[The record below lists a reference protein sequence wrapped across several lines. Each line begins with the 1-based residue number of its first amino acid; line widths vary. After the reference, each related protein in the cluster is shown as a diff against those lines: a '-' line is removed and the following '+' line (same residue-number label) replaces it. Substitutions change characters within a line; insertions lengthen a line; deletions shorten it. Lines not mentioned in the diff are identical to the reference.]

1 MDKRSLLKNK
11 QLKRFK
17 LNLNYNGKTKN
28 YGSKKLKNKK
38 RKNSNEEEIIREDSP
53 DMSES
58 KLDSNQFE
66 QDQNEIEGERHEEKN
81 TEKINLKRFEMLLR
95 KANPEMEYDDDSIN
109 KEEYFKQAYGER
121 PRRAPFE
128 NHENTETA
136 HRAAANGKF
145 QKHFYESE
153 KMFEID
159 LKAERMEKEKL
170 MLENQRLI
178 AIIKNCMNE
187 KEDLNKEL
195 AKKNKEIIKTKN
207 KCDTISSEFMQV
219 MSERD
224 VVHKEIEALQ
234 EKLAKY
240 EEEKLK
246 NESYENKVKFYETK
260 FLNNPNF
267 SNKSMLLNEK
277 LDSLEMIESLRQQLN
292 FVSKQRDD
300 AISQVSYFNSILN
313 TIRRHF
319 KLLPI

>member
-1 MDKRSLLKNK
+1 LRKYTRMDKRSLLKNK

-58 KLDSNQFE
+58 KLDEFE
-66 QDQNEIEGERHEEKN
+66 RDQNKLEGERRVAVEEKN
-81 TEKINLKRFEMLLR
+81 IEKINLKRFEMLLR
-95 KANPEMEYDDDSIN
+95 KANPEMEYDDNDSIS
-109 KEEYFKQAYGER
+109 KEEYFKQTHGEKQWQ
-121 PRRAPFE
+121 APFD
-128 NHENTETA
+128 NHENTENT
-136 HRAAANGKF
+136 HRIAANGKF

-153 KMFEID
+153 KMFETD

-170 MLENQRLI
+170 ILENQRLVV
-178 AIIKNCMNE
+178 IIKNCMNE

-195 AKKNKEIIKTKN
+195 AKKNKEIIKTKS

-300 AISQVSYFNSILN
+300 AISQVSVF
-313 TIRRHF
+313 
-319 KLLPI
+319 